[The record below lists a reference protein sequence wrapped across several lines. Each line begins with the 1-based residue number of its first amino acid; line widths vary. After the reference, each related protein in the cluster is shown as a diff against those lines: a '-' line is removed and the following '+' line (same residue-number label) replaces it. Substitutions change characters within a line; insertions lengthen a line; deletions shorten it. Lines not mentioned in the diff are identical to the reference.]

1 MKRLLFILSFLVG
14 LFAINATAQTTM
26 TQTGT
31 SGASKT
37 THTNAD
43 TSFHLATLTG
53 SINNFDVLNINLIG
67 TKVSGTVGGTAVP
80 FGSIDGTNWFQI
92 YDKDSVSSQSL
103 ANGNNLFQWHFDK
116 TRWQYYRI
124 RIYTTGTQV
133 STYACKIFGRKN
145 PN

>member
-1 MKRLLFILSFLVG
+1 MKKIFALC
-14 LFAINATAQTTM
+14 LFAAFAFTINAQTTL

-43 TSFHLATLTG
+43 TSYHLGTLTG
-53 SINNFDVLNINLIG
+53 TINNFDVLTINLIG
-67 TKVSGTVGGTAVP
+67 TKTSGTVGGTAVP
-80 FGSIDGTNWFQI
+80 FGSLDGTNWFQL
-92 YDKDSVSSQSL
+92 YDKDSTSSQSL
-103 ANGNNLFQWHFDK
+103 SDGANLLKWQFDK

-124 RIYTTGTQV
+124 RVYTTGTQV
-133 STYACKIFGRKN
+133 SAYTCKLLGRKN